1 MRNDIDGVAF
11 DLDGT
16 LYPNYRFYIRLLPF
30 IFKEQKLLRA
40 MGKARNLLRKLF
52 SHDGFYERQARIMAD
67 ILKSDPKSVHERIER
82 LVYRGWEPIFRN
94 VKLYPHVKETLLA
107 LREGGL
113 KLGLL
118 SDFPPELKLK
128 NLGLGDFWDT
138 VLCSENIGRLKPDPA
153 PFLAL
158 AESMEIKPERILYV
172 GNSVTYDIIGA
183 KQVGMKAALVS
194 SFFRK
199 NRRRHGDA
207 DIVFS
212 DYRQLRDYVLS

>member
-40 MGKARNLLRKLF
+40 MGKARNLLRKFF
-52 SHDGFYERQARIMAD
+52 SHGGFYERQARIMAE
-67 ILKSDPKSVHERIER
+67 ILKSDPGSVHERIER

-138 VLCSENIGRLKPDPA
+138 VLCSESVGRLKPDPA

-158 AESMEIKPERILYV
+158 AESMGIKPERILYV

-199 NRRRHGDA
+199 NRRRSGSA

>member
-1 MRNDIDGVAF
+1 MRCDIEGVAF

-16 LYPNYRFYIRLLPF
+16 LYPNYRLYVRLIPF
-30 IFKEQKLLRA
+30 IFKEQRLLRA
-40 MGKARNLLRKLF
+40 LGEARDRLRKILVE
-52 SHDGFYERQARIMAD
+52 DGFYECQARLMAE
-67 ILKSDPKSVHERIER
+67 ILKADPKSIHERVER
-82 LVYRGWEPIFRN
+82 LIYRGWEPLFSRI
-94 VKLYPHVKETLLA
+94 KLYPHVKETLLA

-118 SDFPPELKLK
+118 SDFPPDLKLK
-128 NLGLGDFWDT
+128 NLGLAGLWDT

-158 AESMEIKPERILYV
+158 AGSMGIRPERLLYV
-172 GNSVTYDIIGA
+172 GNHVTYDILGA

-194 SFFRK
+194 SPFRK
-199 NRRRHGDA
+199 KRCRHGNA